1 MPAVALGFYVMFLVT
16 TLGLRS
22 LVQYRRTGDH
32 GLRRFSG
39 ENRSMGVLCSMLL
52 IMGVVLAGAA
62 PIAELLDLS
71 EPPAVVNNLW
81 LRGMGLVPAIVGMA
95 VVIAAQY
102 QMGNSWRI
110 GVEPGETTPL
120 ITVGLFGIVRNPIFS
135 GMLLATGGMLTMVPN
150 LISAVAFGSLFVGL
164 QMQVRLIEE
173 PHLVRVHGN
182 QYLSY
187 AGLVGRFLP
196 WIGRLA

>member
-1 MPAVALGFYVMFLVT
+1 
-16 TLGLRS
+16 
-22 LVQYRRTGDH
+22 
-32 GLRRFSG
+32 
-39 ENRSMGVLCSMLL
+39 
-52 IMGVVLAGAA
+52 
-62 PIAELLDLS
+62 
-71 EPPAVVNNLW
+71 
-81 LRGMGLVPAIVGMA
+81 MGLVPAIVGMA

-110 GVEPGETTPL
+110 GVEPRETTPL

-135 GMLLATGGMLTMVPN
+135 GMLLATAGMLTMVPN